1 MPNMDP
7 QTVVQTS
14 ESKKRKINTVVS
26 DVSEDENDVTFPRF
40 LVVAGKDDQPI
51 KYSIFAIQKFLQCG
65 IGDVKT
71 AKKLQNGNVL
81 VEVTTKKESDRAL
94 QMTNWFDT
102 PISVTPHRSLNT
114 SRGVIRCREFRDCED
129 GEVVDAL
136 QSQGVT
142 AVKHIM
148 ANRDGKMEPTN
159 TFILTFNLP
168 TPPKAVK
175 AAYMKLTVEQFIPN
189 PLRCYNC
196 QKFGH
201 GKTKCRRQAVCARCS
216 QEGHQDNDC
225 TNPQRCVNCSAAHP
239 SYSKDC
245 PEWQKQRDITQVK
258 FERNISFKEAK
269 QVVEQRSLP
278 AAHAGGASGARRAG
292 VTYSQACALQLQTS
306 ATQTDITW
314 PIDSKLPFA
323 AANLPLTKSTD
334 TESQTEQTDGAVGG
348 TTAAS
353 SSASKKNV
361 NNPNYKTSTERS
373 KSKI

>member
-40 LVVAGKDDQPI
+40 LVVAGKNDQPI

-65 IGDVKT
+65 VGDVKT

-114 SRGVIRCREFRDCED
+114 SRGVIRCREFRDCDD

-148 ANRDGKMEPTN
+148 AKRDGKMEPTN

-201 GKTKCRRQAVCARCS
+201 GKSTCRRQAVCARCS

-278 AAHAGGASGARRAG
+278 AAHAGGASGA
-292 VTYSQACALQLQTS
+292 
-306 ATQTDITW
+306 
-314 PIDSKLPFA
+314 
-323 AANLPLTKSTD
+323 
-334 TESQTEQTDGAVGG
+334 
-348 TTAAS
+348 
-353 SSASKKNV
+353 
-361 NNPNYKTSTERS
+361 
-373 KSKI
+373 